1 MKIYLMD
8 MYRFGE
14 CFQVAAETKEKG
26 FSALKKKYIDLYKRY
41 NDERP
46 TKEEIETMLNCI
58 EITEMELNKVFD
70 PCE

>member
-1 MKIYLMD
+1 MKIFLMS

-14 CFQVAAETKEKG
+14 CYEVAAETEEKG

-41 NDERP
+41 NNERP
-46 TKEEIETMLNCI
+46 TKEEIEKMLSDV
-58 EITEMELNKVFD
+58 EIQEMILNKVFD

>member
-1 MKIYLMD
+1 MKIFLMR
-8 MYRFGE
+8 MWRFGE
-14 CFQVAAETKEKG
+14 CYEVAAETKEIG

-41 NDERP
+41 NGERP
-46 TKEEIETMLNCI
+46 TKEEIETMLDCI